1 MRTVMHDSRGKG
13 MAEALVVEEEEVRV
27 LLIEDDAE
35 SAEMY
40 RSRLAADGYTVIVA
54 SDGQAGLDMALAER
68 PDLIYLDLRLPKKDG
83 FVVLDQL
90 RADARTAGIPAVI
103 LSNFGE
109 PELRARGLEL
119 GALEFLVKADTTP
132 AGLVENTQRWS
143 GTPSKHPAGG

>member
-1 MRTVMHDSRGKG
+1 MHDSGGKS
-13 MAEALVVEEEEVRV
+13 MAEAVVAEDEDELKV
-27 LLIEDDAE
+27 LLIEDDE
-35 SAEMY
+35 VSAEMY
-40 RSRLAADGYTVIVA
+40 RSRLAADGYTVVVA
-54 SDGQAGLDMALAER
+54 PDGQAGLDMALAEQ

-83 FVVLDQL
+83 FAVLEQL

-132 AGLVENTQRWS
+132 AGLVASTQRLRGS
-143 GTPSKHPAGG
+143 ATKRSAGG